1 MLRYDRR
8 EPRIKP
14 RLLSV
19 AAGDSMPAQR
29 KIFRI
34 EETMRD
40 AAESQDATRPDDA
53 AIPSGVIEELRA
65 LRALMEQRMPDGTGP
80 RATADAPARE
90 VRKLKIELDVIGDA
104 IKQTRTEIVSLQD
117 QGFDSTRV
125 SRVAKELDAVFEDTS
140 RATDRILKAA
150 EEIDQLAHALGG
162 VLKGHHECGLAQD
175 IQERV
180 TTIFETC
187 NFHDLTGQRISKVSA
202 MLKMVEDHL
211 ARMMEIWSVI
221 ERFNVDAAQSA
232 AGELDGLLNGPRLD
246 GDNGHSTQDEID
258 KLFH

>member
-1 MLRYDRR
+1 
-8 EPRIKP
+8 
-14 RLLSV
+14 
-19 AAGDSMPAQR
+19 MPAQR

-34 EETMRD
+34 EETMRN
-40 AAESQDATRPDDA
+40 AAESHEALRPDEPV
-53 AIPSGVIEELRA
+53 IPSGVIDELRA
-65 LRALMEQRMPDGTGP
+65 LRALMEQRMPDGNGA

-90 VRKLKIELDVIGDA
+90 MRKLKIELDVIGEA

-117 QGFDSTRV
+117 QGFDSARV
-125 SRVAKELDAVFEDTS
+125 SRVAKELGAVFEDTS

-150 EEIDQLAHALGG
+150 EEIDQLSQALANI
-162 VLKGHHECGLAQD
+162 LKGPHERGLAQD

-180 TTIFETC
+180 TTIFEAC
-187 NFHDLTGQRISKVSA
+187 NFHDLTGQRISKVAA
-202 MLKMVEDHL
+202 MQKMVEEHL

-221 ERFNVDAAQSA
+221 ERFNVDAAQTA
-232 AGELDGLLNGPRLD
+232 ASELDGLLNGPRLD